1 MSNLFN
7 TQEGELFK
15 GVQSD
20 LNKAKKGTPQYEAW
34 LRKYKEKRPSTDSEE
49 TDAKKALAKQTSKEQ
64 NTGKETLKERKEL
77 AGVRTVTDK
86 DVKAA
91 LDSVP
96 AGEDKTVN
104 VGGID
109 CTFIQDDESLM
120 VTIPSHYTGRTKTA
134 YYVNQPKDKLS
145 NKELGVIASSIN
157 KTINMYPDEYL
168 PHRDGEVYS
177 SK

>member
-1 MSNLFN
+1 MSSLFN
-7 TQEGELFK
+7 TQDGELFE

-20 LNKAKKGTPQYEAW
+20 INKAKKGTPQYEEW
-34 LRKYKEKRPSTDSEE
+34 LRKFKEKRPASEVE
-49 TDAKKALAKQTSKEQ
+49 ENVAKKALSKETKEQ
-64 NTGKETLKERKEL
+64 NKGKETLKERKEL

-86 DVKAA
+86 DVKSA
-91 LDSVP
+91 LDSIP

-120 VTIPSHYTGRTKTA
+120 VTIQSPYTGRVKTS